1 MIEAALAASR
11 LQAALA
17 AATAAGVVAPP
28 IDSHAATIDYDAVA
42 STPGASTPGETA
54 HDAPADAPDV
64 AMEASATDHD
74 EGASH
79 SGLLSRRLY
88 TYTYCLL

>member
-1 MIEAALAASR
+1 MQEAAAAASR

-17 AATAAGVVAPP
+17 AAAAAGIIAPP

-42 STPGASTPGETA
+42 STPIET
-54 HDAPADAPDV
+54 DAPADAPDDV
-64 AMEASATDHD
+64 AMEASATEGDHD
-74 EGASH
+74 EGGSS

-88 TYTYCLL
+88 TYTYMHTCLL